1 MSIVRAAKA
10 GDICVLLM
18 PEKAE
23 LLGLRRVQ
31 ETLAQAFD
39 GWIVPEVHITCQRF
53 NPEGI
58 ENIQGMLPDI
68 SARIAKLPSFP
79 IYSDGLTQLLAQF
92 WQTHVLRWK
101 VQETA
106 AWTQFVEGMDEALRE
121 SGLDLHYPHDR
132 PFTCSALD
140 LINPVQLEYAP
151 QLMFPRF
158 LFNARK
164 VVFSRILGL
173 NDFETLGTAELGQS

>member
-23 LLGLRRVQ
+23 LINLRRVQ
-31 ETLAQAFD
+31 ETLAQTFD

-58 ENIQGMLPDI
+58 ENIKGMLPAI
-68 SARIAKLPSFP
+68 AERIAKLKSFP

-101 VQETA
+101 VQETP
-106 AWTQFVEGMDEALRE
+106 AWNKFVEGLDQALRE
-121 SGLDLHYPHDR
+121 SGLDLHYPHDK

-151 QLMFPRF
+151 QMTYPRY

-173 NDFETLGTAELGQS
+173 NDFETLATAELGQP